1 MSAVFSSQG
10 VLSAVPLSK
19 VLENEERRI
28 VDAQQNQP
36 LLTGLSGHVRK
47 CWTYARD
54 AKIQTVET
62 RMLQSVRSRRG
73 EYEPDKLAQI
83 RDQGGSEVYAMLTSV
98 KCRAAGSWVRDVMMG
113 QGSEKPWTIRPTR
126 NPELPPQVSE
136 QIVQEAA
143 KPIQAAM
150 MAGQQVSDA
159 EILQLMGPMRDA
171 AMEQLREQARQMAE
185 RMEAK
190 MEDQLSEGGWLQALD
205 AFIDDITTFP
215 AAIIKGP
222 IVRNKPMLKWA
233 QGPDGQYVPDVKTV
247 LKLEWERV
255 SPFMIYPSPAATGVD
270 DGYLIE
276 KHRMS
281 RQDLSDLIGVEG
293 YDDAAIRRV
302 LDEYGRGGLREWLTN
317 DVAQASATGLSTTS
331 IGLNPDDLIDALE
344 FWGPVQGKMLLD
356 FGMPEESV
364 PDPTKEY
371 HVNVWVVGTYVIKAM
386 LNYDPMHRKPY
397 YKASYEEI
405 PGAFWG
411 NSVAD
416 LVRDAQTVCN
426 ASARAIVNNMGIASG
441 PQVVVNVD
449 RLPAGEDITQMTPWK
464 IWQVTNDP
472 LGNNQTPVMFSQ
484 PDSRVMELMGVFEKF
499 SQLADEYSGIPRYM
513 AGDASGNAGRTAS
526 GLSMLMG
533 NAGKSIKQ
541 VISNIDTSVLSPM
554 LERLYYY
561 NMRYAEDPELKGDV
575 NIVAR
580 GANSLIAKDAAQIR
594 RNEFLAAT
602 ANPID
607 MQIVGLPGRAAIL
620 RESVKTL
627 DMDPD
632 KIVPPPE
639 VLAARQAAQQQAQA
653 QAMAAQGG
661 APGAPGAPAQPGMGT
676 PAKPTMNG
684 QVLQNGAPI
693 TDNFSPS

>member
-1 MSAVFSSQG
+1 MSAVFTSNG

-19 VLENEERRI
+19 MLADEERRA
-28 VDAQQNQP
+28 VDAQQSQP
-36 LLTGLSGHVRK
+36 MLTGLSGHVRK

-54 AKIQTVET
+54 AKIQTVEP
-62 RMLQSVRSRRG
+62 RMLFSVRARRG

-98 KCRAAGSWVRDVMMG
+98 KCRAAGSWIRDVLMG
-113 QGSEKPWTIRPTR
+113 QGSEKPWTIRPT
-126 NPELPPQVSE
+126 PSPDLPPQIAE
-136 QIVQEAA
+136 QIVQAA
-143 KPIQAAM
+143 AAPIQQAM
-150 MAGQQVSDA
+150 MMGQQISDQ
-159 EILQLMGPMRDA
+159 EIAGLMGPMRDQ
-171 AMEQLREQARQMAE
+171 AMQSVREEARQRAH
-185 RMEAK
+185 RMEDK
-190 MEDQLSEGGWLQALD
+190 MEDQLTEGGWLQALD

-215 AAIIKGP
+215 AAILKGP
-222 IVRNKPMLKWA
+222 VVRKKPVLKW
-233 QGPDGQYVPDVKTV
+233 QQVGQSYVPQVSEE
-247 LKLEWERV
+247 LKLEWVRV
-255 SPFMIYPSPAATGVD
+255 DPFLIYPSPSSTTVD
-270 DGYLIE
+270 DGYIIE

-281 RQDLSDLIGVEG
+281 RQDLQDLIGVEG

-302 LDEYGRGGLREWLTN
+302 LEDYGRGGLREWLTN
-317 DVAQASATGLSTTS
+317 DVAQASAQGKSTTS
-331 IGLNPDDLIDALE
+331 IGINPDDLIDALE
-344 FWGPVQGKMLLD
+344 FWGAVQGRMLID
-356 FGMPEESV
+356 WGMDSESV
-364 PDPTKEY
+364 PDPQKDY
-371 HVNVWVVGTYVIKAM
+371 HVNVWLVGNFVIKAT
-386 LNYDPMHRKPY
+386 LNYDPMRRKPY
-397 YKASYEEI
+397 YKASYEDV

-472 LGNNQTPVMFSQ
+472 LGGNQAPVLFSQ
-484 PDSRVMELMGVFEKF
+484 PDSRVQELMAVFEKF
-499 SQLADEYSGIPRYM
+499 SMLADEYSGIPRYM
-513 AGDASGNAGRTAS
+513 AGDVSGTGIGRTAS

-541 VISNIDTSVLSPM
+541 VISNIDNNVLTPM
-554 LERLYYY
+554 LERLYFY
-561 NMRYAEDPELKGDV
+561 NMRYSNDAELKGDV
-575 NIVAR
+575 NVVAR
-580 GANSLIAKDAAQIR
+580 GANSLIAKDAAQLR

-607 MQIVGLPGRAAIL
+607 MQIIGLPGRAAIL
-620 RESVKTL
+620 RENAKTL

-639 VLAARQAAQQQAQA
+639 VIAAREAAQAQMLAAQQQAAAQA
-653 QAMAAQGG
+653 QQQGVK
-661 APGAPGAPAQPGMGT
+661 
-676 PAKPTMNG
+676 KPSSSG
-684 QVLQNGAPI
+684 QNLMDGSPV

>member
-1 MSAVFSSQG
+1 MSAVFSNG
-10 VLSAVPLSK
+10 LMSAVPLSK
-19 VLENEERRI
+19 MLEDEERRA
-28 VDAQQNQP
+28 VDMQQSQP
-36 LLTGLSGHVRK
+36 MLTGLSGHVRK

-54 AKIQTVET
+54 AKIQTVEN
-62 RMLQSVRSRRG
+62 RMLFSVRARRG

-98 KCRAAGSWVRDVMMG
+98 KCRAAGSWIRDVMMG
-113 QGSEKPWTIRPTR
+113 SGSEKPWTIRPTK
-126 NPELPPQVSE
+126 NPSLPPQVSE
-136 QIVQEAA
+136 QIVQAA
-143 KPIQAAM
+143 AQPIQQAM
-150 MAGQQVSDA
+150 MAGQPVSDQDIA
-159 EILQLMGPMRDA
+159 AMMGPMRDQ
-171 AMEQLREQARQMAE
+171 AMEQMREQARQMAQ
-185 RMEAK
+185 RMEDK

-205 AFIDDITTFP
+205 SFIDDITTFP
-215 AAIIKGP
+215 AAILKGP
-222 IVRNKPMLKWA
+222 VVRKKPVLKW
-233 QGPDGQYVPDVKTV
+233 QQVGQSFVPEVTEE
-247 LKLEWERV
+247 LKLEWVRV
-255 SPFMIYPSPAATGVD
+255 DPFLLYPSPSSTTVD
-270 DGYLIE
+270 DGYIIE

-281 RQDLSDLIGVEG
+281 RQDLQDLIGVDG

-302 LDEYGRGGLREWLTN
+302 LDDYGRGGLREWLTN
-317 DVAQASATGLSTTS
+317 DVSQASAQGKSTTA
-331 IGLNPDDLIDALE
+331 IGVNPDDLIDALE
-344 FWGPVQGKMLLD
+344 FWGAVQGKMLID
-356 FGMPEESV
+356 WGMDSESV
-364 PDPTKEY
+364 PDPQKDY
-371 HVNVWVVGTYVIKAM
+371 HVNVWLVGNFVIKAT
-386 LNYDPMHRKPY
+386 LNYDPMRRKPY
-397 YKASYEEI
+397 YKASYEDV

-472 LGNNQTPVMFSQ
+472 LGGNQPPVIFSQ
-484 PDSRVMELMGVFEKF
+484 PDSRVAELMAVFEKF

-513 AGDASGNAGRTAS
+513 AGDVSGGGIGRTAS

-541 VISNIDTSVLSPM
+541 VISNIDNNVLTPM
-554 LERLYYY
+554 LERLYFY
-561 NMRYAEDPELKGDV
+561 NMRYSDDSELKGDV
-575 NIVAR
+575 NVVAR
-580 GANSLIAKDAAQIR
+580 GANSLIAKDSAQLR

-607 MQIVGLPGRAAIL
+607 MQIIGLPGRAAIL
-620 RESVKTL
+620 RENAKTL

-639 VLAARQAAQQQAQA
+639 VVAAKAAAQAQMLAAQQAQAAQQAPAKKPSGSGQNL
-653 QAMAAQGG
+653 MDG
-661 APGAPGAPAQPGMGT
+661 AP
-676 PAKPTMNG
+676 
-684 QVLQNGAPI
+684 V

>member
-1 MSAVFSSQG
+1 MAAVFTNG
-10 VLSAVPLSK
+10 VMSAVPLSK
-19 VLENEERRI
+19 MLEQEERRA
-28 VDAQQNQP
+28 VDLQQSQP
-36 LLTGLSGHVRK
+36 MLTGLSGHVRK

-54 AKIQTVET
+54 AKIQTVEQ
-62 RMLQSVRSRRG
+62 RMLFSVRARRG

-98 KCRAAGSWVRDVMMG
+98 KCRAAGSWIRDVLMG
-113 QGSEKPWTIRPTR
+113 QGSEKPWTIRPTP
-126 NPELPPQVSE
+126 NPDLPPQIAE
-136 QIVQEAA
+136 QIVQQAA
-143 KPIQAAM
+143 APIQQAMMTGQPVSDQDIAAM
-150 MAGQQVSDA
+150 
-159 EILQLMGPMRDA
+159 MGPMRDK
-171 AMEQLREQARQMAE
+171 AMESVREQARQMAQ
-185 RMEAK
+185 RMESK
-190 MEDQLSEGGWLQALD
+190 MEDQLVQGGWLNALD

-215 AAIIKGP
+215 AAIMKGP
-222 IVRNKPMLKWA
+222 VVRKKPVLKWT
-233 QGPDGQYVPDVKTV
+233 QVGQSYVPEVTEE
-247 LKLEWERV
+247 LKLEWTRV
-255 SPFMIYPSPAATGVD
+255 DPFMIYPSPAATTVD

-281 RQDLSDLIGVEG
+281 RQDLQDLIGVEG

-317 DVAQASATGLSTTS
+317 DVAQASAQGKSTTS
-331 IGLNPDDLIDALE
+331 IGINPDSLIDALE
-344 FWGPVQGKMLLD
+344 FWGPVQGKMLID
-356 FGMPEESV
+356 WGMDSESV
-364 PDPTKEY
+364 PDPQKDY
-371 HVNVWVVGTYVIKAM
+371 HVNVWLVGTYVIKAT
-386 LNYDPMHRKPY
+386 LNYDPMRRKPY
-397 YKASYEEI
+397 YKASYEDV

-472 LGNNQTPVMFSQ
+472 LGGNQAPIVFSQ
-484 PDSRVMELMGVFEKF
+484 PDSRVQELMAVFEKF
-499 SQLADEYSGIPRYM
+499 SMLADEYSGIPRYM
-513 AGDASGNAGRTAS
+513 AGDVSGTGIGRTAS

-541 VISNIDTSVLSPM
+541 VISNIDNNVLTPM

-561 NMRYAEDPELKGDV
+561 NMRYSNDAELKGDV
-575 NIVAR
+575 NVVAR
-580 GANSLIAKDAAQIR
+580 GANSLIAKDAAQLR

-607 MQIVGLPGRAAIL
+607 MQIIGLPGRAAIL
-620 RESVKTL
+620 RENAKTL

-639 VLAARQAAQQQAQA
+639 VVAAREAAQAQMLIAQQQAQA
-653 QAMAAQGG
+653 QAQQGK
-661 APGAPGAPAQPGMGT
+661 
-676 PAKPTMNG
+676 KPSGSG
-684 QVLQNGAPI
+684 QNLMDGSPV